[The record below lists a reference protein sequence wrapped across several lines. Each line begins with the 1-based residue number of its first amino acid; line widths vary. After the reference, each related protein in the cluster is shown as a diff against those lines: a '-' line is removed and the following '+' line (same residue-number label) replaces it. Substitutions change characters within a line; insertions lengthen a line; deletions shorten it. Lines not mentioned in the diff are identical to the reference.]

1 MPASAADQS
10 ETHTVGF
17 LLTPEFSMIAFTSS
31 IEPLRLAN
39 RVSGK
44 PLFAWRIYSPDG
56 KPVAA
61 SNGLRI
67 EADGS
72 FGDVG
77 PMPEIVVC
85 AGVNVQRH
93 DHTQLIARLRRL
105 SFYGVSIGA
114 VCTGTYILAKA
125 GLLDGYRCT
134 IHWENSSAFREEF
147 PHIELTEELFE
158 FDRNR
163 FTCAGGTA
171 AVDMMLSLI
180 ADRKGAD
187 IAARVTDELIHHRMR
202 QPKERQR
209 MDLRARL
216 GVANP
221 KILTVAAAME
231 ENLEEPLPCSALAK
245 KAGLSPRQLERLFRK
260 YIGETPTRYYL
271 RLRLERARQLLLQTS
286 MPILSIGLACG
297 FVSASHF
304 SSSYSHHFGKTP
316 SEERLGVRR
325 KKAGQPIAT
334 AEAALEGAPAESPAS
349 TILDVAPEAAPPSAS
364 NIPPPANVGSDPLQ
378 GSESDG
384 AESP

>member
-1 MPASAADQS
+1 MSASAADQTG
-10 ETHTVGF
+10 THTIGF
-17 LLTPEFSMIAFTSS
+17 LLTPQFSMIAFTSS

-39 RVSGK
+39 QVSGK
-44 PLFAWRIYSPDG
+44 KLFAWRIYSPDG

-67 EADGS
+67 EADGAFS
-72 FGDVG
+72 EVG
-77 PMPEIVVC
+77 PMPEIIVC
-85 AGVNVQRH
+85 AGVNVQKH
-93 DHTQLIARLRRL
+93 DHSLLIARLRRL

-134 IHWENSSAFREEF
+134 IHWENSTAFREDF
-147 PHIELTEELFE
+147 PHIEMTEELFE

-171 AVDMMLSLI
+171 AIDMMLSLI

-187 IAARVTDELIHHRMR
+187 IAAKVTDELIHHRMR
-202 QPKERQR
+202 QPNERQR

-221 KILTVAAAME
+221 KILTVAAVME

-325 KKAGQPIAT
+325 KKAGQPT
-334 AEAALEGAPAESPAS
+334 S
-349 TILDVAPEAAPPSAS
+349 APEAPLAPVPADPKSEAIRGVTDEVATLPMPVAPPPFSTE
-364 NIPPPANVGSDPLQ
+364 PGPADV
-378 GSESDG
+378 
-384 AESP
+384 

>member
-1 MPASAADQS
+1 MSSPSTDQTT
-10 ETHTVGF
+10 THTIGF

-39 RVSGK
+39 LVSGQK
-44 PLFAWRIYSPDG
+44 LFAWRIYSPDG
-56 KPVAA
+56 NPVAA

-72 FGDVG
+72 FNDVG
-77 PMPEIVVC
+77 PMPEIIVC
-85 AGVNVQRH
+85 SGVNVHKH

-114 VCTGTYILAKA
+114 VCTGAYILAKA

-147 PHIELTEELFE
+147 PDIELTDELFE

-171 AVDMMLSLI
+171 AIDMMLSLI

-187 IAARVTDELIHHRMR
+187 IAALVTDELIHHRMR
-202 QPKERQR
+202 APNERQR

-221 KILTVAAAME
+221 KILTVAALME
-231 ENLEEPLPCSALAK
+231 ENLEEPLSCSTLAK
-245 KAGLSPRQLERLFRK
+245 RAGLSPRQLERLFRK

-271 RLRLERARQLLLQTS
+271 RLRLEKARQLLRQTS
-286 MPILSIGLACG
+286 MPILSVGLACG
-297 FVSASHF
+297 FISASHF

-316 SEERLGVRR
+316 SEERSAVRR
-325 KKAGQPIAT
+325 KKTDQ
-334 AEAALEGAPAESPAS
+334 
-349 TILDVAPEAAPPSAS
+349 V
-364 NIPPPANVGSDPLQ
+364 PPPAHRALDAVAAPSLLKPMADEIAAASLPPVMDAPSPAPEGDA
-378 GSESDG
+378 GT
-384 AESP
+384 AEI